1 MPSYSFCGIVIPLD
15 ADDTLDSMRA
25 VAAPLLGLSTL
36 VLGLAA
42 GQAAAEPWSRTR
54 IERLP
59 DSAFAVI
66 EIAPEG
72 RKIRHLP
79 HHDET
84 GAVDPPHLRAAR
96 ARFYQVRW
104 LDQASAEIARRHLD
118 AHTSRAFTPAAP
130 GARDR

>member
-1 MPSYSFCGIVIPLD
+1 
-15 ADDTLDSMRA
+15 MRA

-42 GQAAAEPWSRTR
+42 GQAAAEPWSRAR
-54 IERLP
+54 IEQLP

-66 EIAPEG
+66 EMAPDG
-72 RKIRHLP
+72 RKIRQLP

-84 GAVDPPHLRAAR
+84 GAVDPAHLRAAQ
-96 ARFYQVRW
+96 ARLHQVNW
-104 LDQASAEIARRHLD
+104 LDPASAEIARRHLD
-118 AHTSRAFTPAAP
+118 AHTSRAATRAAP